1 MRARA
6 AAWTACS
13 SSTGLPPHRGR
24 PARPLSTARERR
36 PTLDLRNHETRG
48 AGVVVS
54 SRRSSGRA
62 CTRSV
67 ILGGRTRG
75 SGCCSC
81 TNSDTLSLLPQ
92 ASSVALLVPCD
103 ALACVGCLKNRIS
116 ELAISA
122 VPLTFETFDP
132 PAAAVYVRLLASR
145 GLERYFTSKLVV
157 VLLLTYFEY
166 PGGERE
172 YEYLVS
178 EI

>member
-1 MRARA
+1 MP
-6 AAWTACS
+6 
-13 SSTGLPPHRGR
+13 STTKPHCQPFQKKPNAGARGR
-24 PARPLSTARERR
+24 VAAHPRKPLVSETKG
-36 PTLDLRNHETRG
+36 LRGWAAT
-48 AGVVVS
+48 
-54 SRRSSGRA
+54 
-62 CTRSV
+62 
-67 ILGGRTRG
+67 

-81 TNSDTLSLLPQ
+81 TDSDTLSLLPQ

-132 PAAAVYVRLLASR
+132 PAAAVYVRRRPPGKPGSSATLQVR
-145 GLERYFTSKLVV
+145 VLVV

-172 YEYLVS
+172 YEYLRY
-178 EI
+178 EY